1 MKKTFLHFAALLAS
15 GAAIAQDAPQTLSYG
30 GDEWR
35 ITAQSAAIESHLGR
49 DALALSGGRV
59 WLDDANFSDGVI
71 EFDVAYEERQG
82 FIGPI
87 WRAENDRHF
96 EEIYF
101 RSHLSGKPDA
111 VQYTPVEN
119 GNSAW
124 QIFSDGNAL
133 AAIDQKFGAWNHAKV
148 VVKGDS
154 ADFYFNS
161 DTPQLHIPD
170 LKSDIKSGGA
180 GLRVSGRGGMI
191 AYFSNITVRP
201 LRDGEDIIG
210 EAKEPKAL
218 PDGVVPTWNVS
229 SVFPEEIVASAL
241 TLSRNA
247 GDDLDWSI
255 LDIETNG
262 IANISK
268 VADRLADGG
277 STVFVRANIR
287 SDKKQMKEMRF
298 GYSDRVRIYLNGKR
312 VYYGDAGWTVRDYR
326 FLGTVGFFDSA
337 GLDLKRGDNELLV
350 AISETFGGW
359 AWAGAIEDQSGI
371 TIEN

>member
-1 MKKTFLHFAALLAS
+1 MNKFLLCLSALLAPA
-15 GAAIAQDAPQTLSYG
+15 AAIAQDAPKSVSYG
-30 GDEWR
+30 GHQWR
-35 ITAQSAAIESHLGR
+35 VTARSAGVEQYLGR
-49 DALALSGGRV
+49 DTLALSGGRL
-59 WLDDANFSDGVI
+59 WLDDVDFSDGVI

-124 QIFSDGNAL
+124 QIFSDENAL
-133 AAIDQKFGAWNHAKV
+133 AAIDQKFGDWNHVKV
-148 VVKGDS
+148 VVKDDK

-161 DTPQLHIPD
+161 NTPQLHIPD
-170 LKSDIKSGGA
+170 LKTDIGTGGV
-180 GLRVSGRGGMI
+180 GLRVSGRGGMT
-191 AYFSNITVRP
+191 AYFSNFAIRP
-201 LRDGEDIIG
+201 LATDDEIIG
-210 EAKEPKAL
+210 EAKEPHEIPEGLLTAWKI
-218 PDGVVPTWNVS
+218 S
-229 SVFPEEIVASAL
+229 SVFSEDIVVKKLTLPKDATNAL
-241 TLSRNA
+241 TWTM
-247 GDDLDWSI
+247 LDV
-255 LDIETNG
+255 ETNG

-268 VADRLADGG
+268 TTSRLTDGG
-277 STVFVRANIR
+277 STVFVRANIH
-287 SDKKQMKEMRF
+287 SDRKQMKELRF

-312 VYYGDAGWTVRDYR
+312 VYSGDAGWTVRDYR

-337 GLDLKRGDNELLV
+337 GLDLERGDNDLMI

>member
-1 MKKTFLHFAALLAS
+1 MKKLLWLFALLAP
-15 GAAIAQDAPQTLSYG
+15 AVTIAQETPQTVSFEER
-30 GDEWR
+30 EWR
-35 ITAQSAAIESHLGR
+35 VKAQSATIENHLGR

-59 WLDDANFSDGVI
+59 WFDDANFSDGVI
-71 EFDVAYEERQG
+71 EFDVAYEEKQG

-101 RSHLSGKPDA
+101 RSHLNAKPDA

-148 VVKGDS
+148 VIKGDS

-170 LKSDIKSGGA
+170 LKTDIRSGGA
-180 GLRVSGRGGMI
+180 GLRVSGRGGMT
-191 AYFSNITVRP
+191 AYFSNITIRP

-210 EAKEPKAL
+210 VAKESKAL
-218 PDGVVPTWNVS
+218 PDGVVPTWSIS
-229 SVFPEEIVASAL
+229 SVFSEEIVASAL
-241 TLSRNA
+241 TLSKDA
-247 GDDLDWSI
+247 GDELTWSS

-268 VADRLADGG
+268 IANRLPDGG

-359 AWAGAIEDQSGI
+359 AWAGAFEDQSGI
-371 TIEN
+371 TIE